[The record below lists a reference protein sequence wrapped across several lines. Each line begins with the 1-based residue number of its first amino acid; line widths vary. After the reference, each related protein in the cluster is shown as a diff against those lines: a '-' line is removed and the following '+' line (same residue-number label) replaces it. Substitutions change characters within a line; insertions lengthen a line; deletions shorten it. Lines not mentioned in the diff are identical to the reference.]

1 MCDQSGSN
9 GARLFGIKRKPEKN
23 FYCISKKGMMHAL
36 NFVFLDKKKKLK
48 KKYIYMCIII
58 IYMLDPIL
66 TPHYQAT
73 LRQFLVLYIFLP
85 FIALIAVSHV
95 SNMDYV
101 ILVVQEN

>member
-1 MCDQSGSN
+1 
-9 GARLFGIKRKPEKN
+9 
-23 FYCISKKGMMHAL
+23 
-36 NFVFLDKKKKLK
+36 
-48 KKYIYMCIII
+48 MCIII

-101 ILVVQEN
+101 ILVVREN